1 MGTESKIN
9 QRKGVFRGSTL
20 EGFVFQIFDPRPT
33 KDKQIIGEREEE
45 FQITR
50 DVSLVIQQASKITE
64 KEKK

>member
-33 KDKQIIGEREEE
+33 KDLNVVDFIPKNAMESDSTHRLAKRRFRQ
-45 FQITR
+45 
-50 DVSLVIQQASKITE
+50 SLS
-64 KEKK
+64 